1 MAHLRA
7 LYPTLDDKDR
17 VEPCENRRGRGRT
30 ATFVRWI
37 DRPRPRPPRRRR
49 RFHLARNALSRTSRR
64 VVVLYS
70 RMEPSVRHADDF

>member
-7 LYPTLDDKDR
+7 LCPTLDDKDR

-37 DRPRPRPPRRRR
+37 DRPRPRPPRRR
-49 RFHLARNALSRTSRR
+49 FHLARNALSRTSRR
-64 VVVLYS
+64 RPLLANGTKCAA
-70 RMEPSVRHADDF
+70 RRRFLTR

>member
-7 LYPTLDDKDR
+7 LYPTLGDNDR

-49 RFHLARNALSRTSRR
+49 FHLARNALKPDVASSSSTRE
-64 VVVLYS
+64 L
-70 RMEPSVRHADDF
+70 EPSARHADDF